1 MDEQEFSSSNRFRP
15 LRPSDLED
23 FQRVM
28 ILGAKLWGDV
38 QHLRHQLLA
47 PSPEIPSGAGLQELL
62 KLAQWAKM
70 CLDLGD
76 RAAFLPIP
84 KGTVVTAG
92 GRCFSFYEARYE
104 VAKRAIGSI
113 RPDNPS
119 IY

>member
-1 MDEQEFSSSNRFRP
+1 MDEQEFFSSNRFRP

-23 FQRVM
+23 FQRLT
-28 ILGAKLWGDV
+28 ILGTKLWGDI
-38 QHLRHQLLA
+38 QYLTHQLLA
-47 PSPEIPSGAGLQELL
+47 PSPDIPAGMGLRELL
-62 KLAQWAKM
+62 TLARWAKM

-84 KGTVVTAG
+84 KGTVVTAV

-104 VAKRAIGSI
+104 VAKRAIASI